1 MDSGFIPSIIAFG
14 LALIFVVTGAIS
26 LITGKNYMKVRDSP
40 LDKIDGRFRFYTC
53 IAFQFIFGAVLL
65 IASCQWFQVNK
76 SDRDQEAPRKK
87 ITEQAGSSNGG

>member
-40 LDKIDGRFRFYTC
+40 LDKIDGRCRFYTC

-65 IASCQWFQVNK
+65 IASCQWFQMNK
-76 SDRDQEAPRKK
+76 SDRDQEAPRKR
-87 ITEQAGSSNGG
+87 IAEQAGSSNGG